1 MVFMLHLIRFMA
13 TGLIY
18 MFTAFEEQE
27 VCTYSKS
34 HFFIVLKV
42 TFFSASYVFV
52 CLPKLSSV
60 TSLVRIISLPQESS
74 LA

>member
-1 MVFMLHLIRFMA
+1 MA

-42 TFFSASYVFV
+42 TFFLHRMSSYVF
-52 CLPKLSSV
+52 PS
-60 TSLVRIISLPQESS
+60 
-74 LA
+74 